1 MTKLLPS
8 VALIMSMEVADRVII
23 AGEEFTMGS
32 YPSRLWKTEMFYLFR
47 LDEKNWPEGKP
58 MAADGP
64 CVYVRHPG
72 TEVAGMPKEALAELV
87 ASGQFIIS

>member
-1 MTKLLPS
+1 
-8 VALIMSMEVADRVII
+8 MSMDVADRVII
-23 AGEEFTMGS
+23 GGQEFTMGS

-47 LDEKNWPEGKP
+47 LDAENWPKDKP

-72 TEVAGMPKEALAELV
+72 TGVAGMPKEALAELV
-87 ASGQFIIS
+87 ASGLFIIS